1 MLENLTLRIQK
12 STQQQGRS
20 GSDEGWDGSGQIC
33 NIRKNCF
40 SDKNF
45 HRFVQTKWTLIRYSK
60 MDREGWFPKF
70 VIMRNII
77 KSDMRKVTILLWS
90 LSQDFSKIREMTTTS
105 CLCQIYIQTILNL
118 STTMLAALFKFYF
131 KFQASRNNTKST
143 FYGLYTFKAES
154 PGKKQDINLKLWKSF
169 EQGSKNIFLLA
180 TTAWKKFEGG
190 SILFQIQISF
200 ENLARQP
207 PIIDLFPI
215 SFKSSS
221 L

>member
-1 MLENLTLRIQK
+1 MICLKTWLWEFRNPLSSREGVDQMRDGTDLDK
-12 STQQQGRS
+12 FARS
-20 GSDEGWDGSGQIC
+20 GKIAFLT
-33 NIRKNCF
+33 K
-40 SDKNF
+40 F

-77 KSDMRKVTILLWS
+77 NSDMRKVTILLWS
-90 LSQDFSKIREMTTTS
+90 LSQDFSKIREMTTIS

-207 PIIDLFPI
+207 PIIDLLLKLIPY
-215 SFKSSS
+215 
-221 L
+221 

>member
-1 MLENLTLRIQK
+1 MLFSIWSPTHKLKVLTENLINDLLENLTLRIQK

-90 LSQDFSKIREMTTTS
+90 LSQDFSKIREMTTIS
-105 CLCQIYIQTILNL
+105 CLCQIYIQTIL
-118 STTMLAALFKFYF
+118 KFI
-131 KFQASRNNTKST
+131 NNYACCP
-143 FYGLYTFKAES
+143 F
-154 PGKKQDINLKLWKSF
+154 
-169 EQGSKNIFLLA
+169 
-180 TTAWKKFEGG
+180 
-190 SILFQIQISF
+190 
-200 ENLARQP
+200 
-207 PIIDLFPI
+207 
-215 SFKSSS
+215 
-221 L
+221 